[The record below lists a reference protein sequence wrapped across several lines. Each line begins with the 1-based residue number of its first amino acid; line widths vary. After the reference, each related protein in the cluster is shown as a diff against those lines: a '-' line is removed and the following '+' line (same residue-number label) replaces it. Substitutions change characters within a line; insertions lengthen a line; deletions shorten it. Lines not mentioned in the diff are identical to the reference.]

1 MNISEQIFNELN
13 TIIEKLKD
21 PNISALEKEKLIK
34 RKEDLTKRFSNHCK
48 SGEVT
53 PIKVLSSLTSEE
65 EALEINYLIENNI
78 YKNEANMLSLASEI
92 RLKKNK
98 ESFKEISSALEG
110 AKEKL
115 DGRGK

>member
-13 TIIEKLKD
+13 TIIEKLKE
-21 PNISALEKEKLIK
+21 PNISALEKEELIK
-34 RKEDLTKRFSNHCK
+34 RKEDLIKRFSNHCK

-65 EALEINYLIENNI
+65 EAINYLI
-78 YKNEANMLSLASEI
+78 KNKQLALESVI
-92 RLKKNK
+92 NLKNNK
-98 ESFKEISSALEG
+98 ESFDKIVSALDG

>member
-13 TIIEKLKD
+13 IIIKKLED
-21 PNISALEKEKLIK
+21 PNISALEKDELIK
-34 RKEDLTKRFSNHCK
+34 RKEDLTKRFHEHCK

-53 PIKVLSSLTSEE
+53 PIKVLSSLVGEE
-65 EALEINYLIENNI
+65 DVMTVNYSIENKQLALESVINS
-78 YKNEANMLSLASEI
+78 KN
-92 RLKKNK
+92 NK
-98 ESFKEISSALEG
+98 ENFNKIIFALDG

>member
-13 TIIEKLKD
+13 IIIKKLED
-21 PNISALEKEKLIK
+21 PNISTLEKDELIK
-34 RKEDLTKRFSNHCK
+34 RKEDLTKRFHEHCK

-53 PIKVLSSLTSEE
+53 PIKVLSSLVGEE
-65 EALEINYLIENNI
+65 DVMTVNYSIENKQLALESVINS
-78 YKNEANMLSLASEI
+78 KN
-92 RLKKNK
+92 NK
-98 ESFKEISSALEG
+98 ENFNKIIFALDG

>member
-21 PNISALEKEKLIK
+21 SNISALEKEELIK

-53 PIKVLSSLTSEE
+53 PIKVLSGLVSEE
-65 EALEINYLIENNI
+65 DSMAVNYSIENKQLALESVIKL
-78 YKNEANMLSLASEI
+78 KN
-92 RLKKNK
+92 NK
-98 ESFKEISSALEG
+98 ESFDKIVSALDG

>member
-21 PNISALEKEKLIK
+21 PNISALEKEELIK
-34 RKEDLTKRFSNHCK
+34 RKEDLIKRFSNHCK

-65 EALEINYLIENNI
+65 EALEINYLIENKQLALESVINL
-78 YKNEANMLSLASEI
+78 KN
-92 RLKKNK
+92 NK
-98 ESFKEISSALEG
+98 ESFDKIVSALDG
-110 AKEKL
+110 AKETL

>member
-13 TIIEKLKD
+13 TIIKKLED
-21 PNISALEKEKLIK
+21 SNISALEKEELIK
-34 RKEDLTKRFSNHCK
+34 RKEDLTKRFHEHCK

-53 PIKVLSSLTSEE
+53 PIKVLSSLVGEE
-65 EALEINYLIENNI
+65 DSMAVNYSIENKQLALESVINL
-78 YKNEANMLSLASEI
+78 KN
-92 RLKKNK
+92 NK
-98 ESFKEISSALEG
+98 ENLNKIVSALDG

>member
-21 PNISALEKEKLIK
+21 PNISALEKEELIK
-34 RKEDLTKRFSNHCK
+34 RKEDLTKRFSNHCN

-65 EALEINYLIENNI
+65 EALEINYLIEN
-78 YKNEANMLSLASEI
+78 KLLALASEI

-115 DGRGK
+115 DGRSK